1 MPNRLLIPLLF
12 FALLASPAA
21 AKDAKDPSL
30 PRPALFDDL
39 INCRNI
45 ADDTERLACYD
56 GKVGALDEAQKNEEI
71 IVTDREAIKQAKRGL
86 FGFSLPKL
94 KIFGSEGDDQLKE
107 LTSTIR
113 SVRVDRGGKL
123 VIVLEDG
130 AKWRQVGSEY
140 VRGNP
145 KAGMEVR
152 IRKASFGTYFV
163 NVAGRRA
170 IRMKR
175 VN

>member
-1 MPNRLLIPLLF
+1 MKNRLLLAALF
-12 FALLASPAA
+12 VALASPAA
-21 AKDAKDPSL
+21 AKDAKDASL

-39 INCRNI
+39 INCRTI
-45 ADDTERLACYD
+45 ANDAERLACYD

-71 IVTDREAIKQAKRGL
+71 IVTDREAVKQAKRGL

-94 KIFGSEGDDQLKE
+94 KIFGKEGEDQLKE
-107 LTSTIR
+107 LVSTIR
-113 SVRVDRGGKL
+113 SAYTSRNGKWT
-123 VIVLEDG
+123 IVLEDG
-130 AKWRQVGSEY
+130 AKWRQIDSKSP
-140 VRGNP
+140 RRDP
-145 KAGMEVR
+145 KPGMEVR
-152 IRKASFGTYFV
+152 IRKASMGSYFV